1 MPRSVH
7 ATKEYGK
14 LRFHLSERMV
24 EQGLNRNQI
33 AQAIGSRFEVVDKW
47 CSDGP
52 ERIDADVLARLCYV
66 LECGVGDTPMKK
78 LKEGEA
84 LLFSFFFSRFMLD

>member
-24 EQGLNRNQI
+24 EQGLNPTRLHRPSEAALRLWTN
-33 AQAIGSRFEVVDKW
+33 G
-47 CSDGP
+47 
-52 ERIDADVLARLCYV
+52 VLTVRSGLTRMYWPVYAMYWSAV
-66 LECGVGDTPMKK
+66 LGI
-78 LKEGEA
+78 
-84 LLFSFFFSRFMLD
+84 

>member
-24 EQGLNRNQI
+24 AGLNRNQI
-33 AQAIGSRFEVVDKW
+33 AQAIGSRFEVVDN
-47 CSDGP
+47 G
-52 ERIDADVLARLCYV
+52 VLTVRSGLTRMYWPVYAMYWSAV
-66 LECGVGDTPMKK
+66 LGI
-78 LKEGEA
+78 
-84 LLFSFFFSRFMLD
+84 

>member
-47 CSDGP
+47 
-52 ERIDADVLARLCYV
+52 
-66 LECGVGDTPMKK
+66 
-78 LKEGEA
+78 
-84 LLFSFFFSRFMLD
+84 

>member
-52 ERIDADVLARLCYV
+52 ERIDADVLDCKV
-66 LECGVGDTPMKK
+66 ED
-78 LKEGEA
+78 
-84 LLFSFFFSRFMLD
+84 LLQYKGPDQ

>member
-66 LECGVGDTPMKK
+66 DRKSTRLNSSHEIP
-78 LKEGEA
+78 
-84 LLFSFFFSRFMLD
+84 SRMPSSA

>member
-33 AQAIGSRFEVVDKW
+33 AALGLW
-47 CSDGP
+47 TNG
-52 ERIDADVLARLCYV
+52 VLTVRSGLTRMYWPVYAMYWSAV
-66 LECGVGDTPMKK
+66 LGI
-78 LKEGEA
+78 
-84 LLFSFFFSRFMLD
+84 

>member
-33 AQAIGSRFEVVDKW
+33 AQAIESRFEVVDKW

-66 LECGVGDTPMKK
+66 LECGVGDLITY
-78 LKEGEA
+78 EEA
-84 LLFSFFFSRFMLD
+84 

>member
-33 AQAIGSRFEVVDKW
+33 AQAIG
-47 CSDGP
+47 
-52 ERIDADVLARLCYV
+52 DALRLWTNGVLTVRSGLTRMYWPVYAMYWSAV
-66 LECGVGDTPMKK
+66 LGI
-78 LKEGEA
+78 
-84 LLFSFFFSRFMLD
+84 

>member
-52 ERIDADVLARLCYV
+52 ERMY
-66 LECGVGDTPMKK
+66 
-78 LKEGEA
+78 
-84 LLFSFFFSRFMLD
+84 

>member
-33 AQAIGSRFEVVDKW
+33 AQAIGSRFGVVDKW

-66 LECGVGDTPMKK
+66 LAVSYTHLRAHET
-78 LKEGEA
+78 
-84 LLFSFFFSRFMLD
+84 

>member
-1 MPRSVH
+1 
-7 ATKEYGK
+7 
-14 LRFHLSERMV
+14 MV

-66 LECGVGDTPMKK
+66 LECGVGDLLSTEKK
-78 LKEGEA
+78 CGGGRA
-84 LLFSFFFSRFMLD
+84 PPFFFLFFPIYVRLKLL

>member
-52 ERIDADVLARLCYV
+52 
-66 LECGVGDTPMKK
+66 
-78 LKEGEA
+78 A
-84 LLFSFFFSRFMLD
+84 LLFSFFFSRFMID

>member
-33 AQAIGSRFEVVDKW
+33 AQAIGSRFGVVDKW
-47 CSDGP
+47 CSDGGLTRMYWP
-52 ERIDADVLARLCYV
+52 VYAMYWSAVL
-66 LECGVGDTPMKK
+66 GI
-78 LKEGEA
+78 
-84 LLFSFFFSRFMLD
+84 

>member
-24 EQGLNRNQI
+24 EQGLSRNQI
-33 AQAIGSRFEVVDKW
+33 AQAIGSRFEVVDN
-47 CSDGP
+47 G
-52 ERIDADVLARLCYV
+52 VLTVRSGLTRMYWPVYAMYWSAV
-66 LECGVGDTPMKK
+66 LGI
-78 LKEGEA
+78 
-84 LLFSFFFSRFMLD
+84 

>member
-33 AQAIGSRFEVVDKW
+33 EAIGSRFEVVDKW
-47 CSDGP
+47 CSDRSRST
-52 ERIDADVLARLCYV
+52 RILARLCYV
-66 LECGVGDTPMKK
+66 LECGVGI
-78 LKEGEA
+78 
-84 LLFSFFFSRFMLD
+84 

>member
-24 EQGLNRNQI
+24 EQ
-33 AQAIGSRFEVVDKW
+33 DKW

-66 LECGVGDTPMKK
+66 LECGVGDLITY
-78 LKEGEA
+78 EEA
-84 LLFSFFFSRFMLD
+84 

>member
-14 LRFHLSERMV
+14 LRGLFVARIL

-33 AQAIGSRFEVVDKW
+33 AQAIGSRFGVVDKW

-66 LECGVGDTPMKK
+66 LECGVGDLITY
-78 LKEGEA
+78 EEA
-84 LLFSFFFSRFMLD
+84 

>member
-47 CSDGP
+47 CSDGR
-52 ERIDADVLARLCYV
+52 ERVCQDDFC
-66 LECGVGDTPMKK
+66 K
-78 LKEGEA
+78 
-84 LLFSFFFSRFMLD
+84 FSKFKYLSAEKSPNISCLHIS

>member
-14 LRFHLSERMV
+14 LRFHLS
-24 EQGLNRNQI
+24 
-33 AQAIGSRFEVVDKW
+33 EVVDKW

-66 LECGVGDTPMKK
+66 LECGVGDLITY
-78 LKEGEA
+78 EEA
-84 LLFSFFFSRFMLD
+84 

>member
-33 AQAIGSRFEVVDKW
+33 AQAIGSRFGVVDN
-47 CSDGP
+47 G
-52 ERIDADVLARLCYV
+52 VLTVRSGLTRMYWPVYAMYWSAV
-66 LECGVGDTPMKK
+66 LGI
-78 LKEGEA
+78 
-84 LLFSFFFSRFMLD
+84 

>member
-33 AQAIGSRFEVVDKW
+33 AQAIGSRFEVVTN
-47 CSDGP
+47 G
-52 ERIDADVLARLCYV
+52 VLTVRSGSTRMSWPVYAMYWSAV
-66 LECGVGDTPMKK
+66 LGI
-78 LKEGEA
+78 
-84 LLFSFFFSRFMLD
+84 

>member
-33 AQAIGSRFEVVDKW
+33 AQAIGSRLRLW
-47 CSDGP
+47 TNG
-52 ERIDADVLARLCYV
+52 VLTVRSGLTRMYWPVYAMYWSAV
-66 LECGVGDTPMKK
+66 LGI
-78 LKEGEA
+78 
-84 LLFSFFFSRFMLD
+84 

>member
-52 ERIDADVLARLCYV
+52 ERMYWPVYAMYWSAVL
-66 LECGVGDTPMKK
+66 GI
-78 LKEGEA
+78 
-84 LLFSFFFSRFMLD
+84 

>member
-7 ATKEYGK
+7 ATKKYGK

-47 CSDGP
+47 S
-52 ERIDADVLARLCYV
+52 ESTRMYWSVYAMYWSAVL
-66 LECGVGDTPMKK
+66 GI
-78 LKEGEA
+78 
-84 LLFSFFFSRFMLD
+84 